1 MLRFFAKIF
10 EQIIFNNLIEYF
22 EKNSL
27 ISPNISGFLLR
38 GISKAF
44 DRVWHEAFIFKF
56 CQNGIYDDMV
66 NILKEFLTNRKQRVI
81 LNGQC
86 YCWPGIPFG
95 ASQYSIVWPL
105 LFLIYIN
112 DISFGLKSEF
122 KLFADDTGLF
132 LIVHDVIISKN
143 DQTVIYDCIY
153 QWKMKLNTDLSKHVQ
168 EIIFSL
174 FYPRCSL

>member
-1 MLRFFAKIF
+1 
-10 EQIIFNNLIEYF
+10 
-22 EKNSL
+22 
-27 ISPNISGFLLR
+27 
-38 GISKAF
+38 
-44 DRVWHEAFIFKF
+44 
-56 CQNGIYDDMV
+56 MV

-95 ASQYSIVWPL
+95 ASQCSIVWPL

-112 DISFGLKSEF
+112 DISVGLKSEF

-153 QWKMKLNTDLSKHVQ
+153 QWKMKLNLDLSKQVQ
-168 EIIFSL
+168 EIIFSWIL
-174 FYPRCSL
+174 SKSFIPGVCFDNNPVNSASVCKHVGIILDSK